1 LFDTG
6 INTIKLKAS
15 ARTER
20 IISEPIVPLMVRLTG
35 PMILAI
41 LSMMLL
47 GLVDTFFISLLGTK
61 ELAAA
66 SFVMPI
72 YMLLVNF
79 ALGTGMGISSLTSR
93 LIGENNLDDAARF
106 ITDSQILA
114 LLVSIVIA
122 LSLYFSIDQIFGLM
136 GANDEVMPNIR
147 GYMHIILISAPLVIL
162 NFIGNSTFRA
172 IGHIKAS
179 AILSVQ
185 LSFLNLI
192 LDPLLI
198 FGLGPFPALG
208 MPGAALA
215 TGIAAL
221 ITWCCSFYV
230 LAFKEHLLDFA
241 LPKIDKLITNWRN
254 LCAIAI
260 PAIGA
265 NMMTP
270 LAAIIMTALIAR
282 HGAESVAGFGVGAR
296 IESMSLIIVFG
307 LSSTLPMFIGQN
319 IGAGRGDRA
328 YQALILCLKFAVVFQ
343 IGVYILLL
351 LFSPLITSGFS
362 DNPTVI
368 NVIKIYLLILPLT
381 YSAHGVVILSMV
393 SLNVLKRPRTALK
406 ITMIRLLA
414 LYLPLAYLGSI
425 LWGIIGLFIGA
436 ACGNVIAGIIAFR
449 IVNKVCHEQGLDNPE
464 TNQLKPQH
472 T

>member
-1 LFDTG
+1 
-6 INTIKLKAS
+6 
-15 ARTER
+15 
-20 IISEPIVPLMVRLTG
+20 MVRLTG

-41 LSMMLL
+41 ISMMLL

-93 LIGENNLDDAARF
+93 LIGENNHDDAARF
-106 ITDSQILA
+106 ITDSHFLA
-114 LLVSIVIA
+114 LLTSIVIA
-122 LSLYFSIDQIFGLM
+122 LCLYLFINQIFSMM
-136 GANDEVMPNIR
+136 GASDDVMPDIR
-147 GYMHIILISAPLVIL
+147 AYMHILLIGAPLLIL

-179 AILSVQ
+179 AMLSAM
-185 LSFLNLI
+185 LSFINLI
-192 LDPLLI
+192 LDPLFI
-198 FGLGPFPALG
+198 FGLGPFPAFG
-208 MPGAALA
+208 MPGAAIA
-215 TGIAAL
+215 TAIAAL
-221 ITWCCSFYV
+221 LTWCCSFYV
-230 LAFKEHLLDFA
+230 LAFKENLLEFS
-241 LPKIDKLITNWRN
+241 LPKMEKLITNWRN

-270 LAAIIMTALIAR
+270 FAAAIMTALIAQ

-296 IESMSLIIVFG
+296 IESMSLIVVLG

-328 YQALILCLKFAVVFQ
+328 YQALMLCLKFAVVFQ
-343 IGVYILLL
+343 IGVYVLL
-351 LFSPLITSGFS
+351 LFFSPFITSGFS

-368 NVIKIYLLILPLT
+368 NVLNTYLLILPLS
-381 YSAHGVVILSMV
+381 YSAHGVVILVMV

-414 LYLPLAYLGSI
+414 LYIPLAYLGSL
-425 LWGIIGLFIGA
+425 LWGITGLFIGA
-436 ACGNVIAGIIAFR
+436 ACGNVIAGLIAFR
-449 IVNKVCHEQGLDNPE
+449 IIKNVCREQGLDKLDAIQIN
-464 TNQLKPQH
+464 PQH
-472 T
+472 P